1 MFERFTSQA
10 RTVVVRAR
18 DESRRLQHGH
28 VGTEHLLLGM
38 LDPDA
43 GTVAELLRDAGVDP
57 AGIRDAIA
65 RLQPAPRTILSDE
78 EAEALRTVGIDVDA
92 VLARIEASF
101 GPDAVLAAEPGRW
114 GRRRPRWGRD
124 RGRRSGGRSRVT
136 PRVRKVLE
144 LSLRE
149 AIRLRHDSIGGEH
162 LLLGMLRE
170 GHGLGVRIL
179 ADAGVDLD
187 LLRAT
192 TTAALRR
199 AA

>member
-1 MFERFTSQA
+1 MFERFTSEA

-18 DESRRLQHGH
+18 EESERLAHGH

-43 GTVAELLRDAGVDP
+43 GAVAALLRDAGVDP
-57 AGIRDAIA
+57 ARVRDAIA
-65 RLQPAPRTILSDE
+65 RLQPAPPSILSDE

-101 GPDAVLAAEPGRW
+101 GPDALLAPEQGRW
-114 GRRRPRWGRD
+114 GRRRQRWGRD
-124 RGRRSGGRSRVT
+124 RGRRPGGRSKIT

-149 AIRLRHDSIGGEH
+149 AIRLRHDSIDGEH
-162 LLLGMLRE
+162 LLLGLLRE
-170 GHGLGVRIL
+170 GRGLGVRVL
-179 ADAGVDLD
+179 VDAGVDLEQ
-187 LLRAT
+187 LRRTAT
-192 TTAALRR
+192 ASLRR